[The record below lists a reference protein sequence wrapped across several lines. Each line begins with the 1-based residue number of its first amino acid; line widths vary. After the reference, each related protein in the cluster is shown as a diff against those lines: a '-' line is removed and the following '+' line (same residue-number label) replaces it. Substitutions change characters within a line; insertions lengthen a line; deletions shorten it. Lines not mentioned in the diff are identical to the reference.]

1 MKTKTLMAVSVSLAA
16 IGFAVPG
23 DAQRAQRAPRA
34 ISQSAAQQAARQH
47 PQLIEEFG
55 GAETGARGA
64 YVTSVGRKV
73 AAQSGVPGANGAFT
87 ITTLNSPVM
96 NAFAVPGGYVYITR
110 QLMGLMNDEAELAS
124 VLGHEVGHIAARHS
138 EQRQSN
144 ATRNTILG
152 ALGQILVGAVAGN
165 SGLGQVLQQSIGQG
179 TQLATLKF
187 SRSQEFQADELGIR
201 YMTAAGYDP
210 AASASLLASLGAATS
225 LEARAA
231 GRNDERSVPAWAQTH
246 PLSADRVRR
255 AAQRAQATGR
265 IGTGVRNRDQ
275 FLTQLDG
282 VLVDDDPR
290 QGIIEGRDFLHPD
303 LRLGFTVPQGYGIQ
317 NGTRAVSVTGSNG
330 QAQFST
336 GRFNGDLGSYIAQ
349 VFQSIAGQQA
359 GQLQIPQPRSTRVNG
374 IPAAYTT
381 ARAQTQQGPVDVTV
395 FAYQW
400 DQNTA
405 YHFVMLT
412 RGGSGIGPFG
422 SLVGS
427 LRRLTPAQ
435 AAAIRPRVLDVV
447 TVRSGETAQSL
458 ANRMAYNDLKLERF
472 LTLNGLQA
480 NSRLVPGQKVKLVVY
495 GTRS

>member
-1 MKTKTLMAVSVSLAA
+1 MTIKTLMALSVSLAA
-16 IGFAVPG
+16 IGLAAPG
-23 DAQRAQRAPRA
+23 DAQRAPQA
-34 ISQSAAQQAARQH
+34 ISQTAARQAAQQH
-47 PQLIEEFG
+47 PQLVAEFG
-55 GAETGARGA
+55 GEEAGARGA
-64 YVTSVGRKV
+64 YVTNIGRRI

-110 QLMGLMNDEAELAS
+110 QLLGLMNDEAELAS

-138 EQRQSN
+138 EQRQS
-144 ATRNTILG
+144 ATMRNSILG

-165 SGLGQVLQQSIGQG
+165 SGLGQILQQTIGQG
-179 TQLATLKF
+179 SQVLTLRF
-187 SRSQEFQADELGIR
+187 SQQQEFQADDLGIR
-201 YMTAAGYDP
+201 YMAGAGYDP

-231 GRNDERSVPAWAQTH
+231 GKDERSTPAWAQTH

-255 AAQRAQATGR
+255 ATQTAQATGR
-265 IGTGVRNRDQ
+265 RGTGLRNRDQ
-275 FLTQLDG
+275 FLAQVDG
-282 VLVDDDPR
+282 LVVDDDPR
-290 QGIIEGRDFLHPD
+290 QGMTEGRNFLHPD
-303 LRLGFTVPQGYGIQ
+303 LRLAFTVPQGYGMQ
-317 NGTRAVSVTGSNG
+317 NGTRAVSISGSNG

-336 GRFNGDLGSYIAQ
+336 GQFNGNLGTYIGQ
-349 VFQSIAGQQA
+349 VFQSIAGQQS
-359 GQLQIPQPRSTRVNG
+359 GQLQIPQPRTTTING

-381 ARAQTQQGPVDVTV
+381 ATAQTQQGMVDVTV

-405 YHFVMLT
+405 YHFVTLT

-427 LRRLTPAQ
+427 LRRLSTAEAAQ
-435 AAAIRPRVLDVV
+435 IRPRVMDVV
-447 TVRSGETAQSL
+447 TVRAGDTVQSL
-458 ANRMAYNDLKLERF
+458 ASRMAYPNLQVERF
-472 LTLNGLQA
+472 LTLNGLQS

-495 GTRS
+495 GNRA